1 MNFIAD
7 ENIDQAIIMKL
18 RSVGHIIL
26 SIGEMNPGISDEE
39 VLEIANHQGAVLLTS
54 DKDFGELVFRDHRY
68 TFGIVL
74 IRLFGISAEN
84 KANKIHDV
92 IKEHGAE
99 LVNSFTLVTLDSVR
113 IRPRLF

>member
-1 MNFIAD
+1 M
-7 ENIDQAIIMKL
+7 E
-18 RSVGHIIL
+18 S
-26 SIGEMNPGISDEE
+26 GISDEE
-39 VLEIANHQGAVLLTS
+39 ILEIANHQGMLLLTS

-74 IRLFGISAEN
+74 IRLFGISTEN
-84 KANKIHDV
+84 KANKVNDV

-99 LVNSFTLVTLDSVR
+99 LVNSFTVINLDSIR